1 MQDDMQVPMEFRES
15 NIHHSTGIDRYGANI
30 GGLAENKVLF
40 SSITSEPL
48 AASGIRHLASGYLE
62 PKLDAAVN

>member
-15 NIHHSTGIDRYGANI
+15 NIHRSTGIDRYGANI

-40 SSITSEPL
+40 SSITSELPGIWHP
-48 AASGIRHLASGYLE
+48 ASGIWHLGI
-62 PKLDAAVN
+62 